1 MGDCPLASRCAGRR
15 LLERVDAS
23 AAANSSG
30 WSPQELQRIGD
41 ADELQIASR
50 RADGS
55 LRQFVT
61 IWVVRA
67 GDDLYVRSAYGP
79 DNPWFRRATASG
91 TGRIRAGGVER
102 DVTFDRPDDDVHEQ
116 LDSAYHA
123 KYDRY
128 GPQIVGPVVGPDAAS
143 VTLRLLPTQSG

>member
-1 MGDCPLASRCAGRR
+1 VS
-15 LLERVDAS
+15 V
-23 AAANSSG
+23 

-41 ADELQIASR
+41 ATELRISSR
-50 RADGS
+50 RKDGS
-55 LRQFVT
+55 LRPFVT

-67 GDDLYVRSAYGP
+67 GNEIYVRSAYGS

-102 DVTFDRPDDDVHEQ
+102 DVTFEAAAADTHAEIDA
-116 LDSAYHA
+116 AYHA

-128 GPQIVGPVVGPDAAS
+128 GPQIVGTVVGDQAAAT
-143 VTLRLLPTQSG
+143 TLRLVPEN